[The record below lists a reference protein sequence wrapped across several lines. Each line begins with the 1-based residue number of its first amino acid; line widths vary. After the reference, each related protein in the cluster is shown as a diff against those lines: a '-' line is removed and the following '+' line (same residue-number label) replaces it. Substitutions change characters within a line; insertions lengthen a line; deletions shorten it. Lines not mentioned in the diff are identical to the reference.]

1 MNILCVYVGGG
12 KGHYIPAKA
21 VSDQLAQMGHNAVL
35 IDFFE
40 LIKMNPIG
48 KINVMLW
55 RKLLQKPDLENKFSK
70 HNDQNTKE
78 IQWVSSVLQVIRKR
92 RFKHII
98 KTYRPDMIFTTH
110 PYADYFLADLAARFT
125 PSIPVTYYAT
135 DVFFVPMSAVN
146 NNLCSMYV
154 ATEEGCK
161 SAADNGQRADS
172 IKLCPFPLQASC
184 KAGQK
189 LTKAAARRRIGL
201 KEDVFTLQLNLGGE
215 GIGSLELLEGLK
227 CIDSPMQVVV
237 IGGIKEKIKSK
248 IKQIKATLPAH
259 INVFI
264 PGFVHNVNDY
274 ALASDIIAGRS
285 GINTL
290 VECFYLHRPF
300 MITELVYTV
309 MASADYV
316 EKYGVGWNLNKDID
330 KQLSLITMFAKN
342 PTLLDEL
349 DKNFDAI
356 PIIYD
361 AAGLAK
367 MVVDD
372 TLSFKSK

>member
-21 VSDQLAQMGHNAVL
+21 VSDQLTQMGHNAAL

-55 RKLLQKPDLENKFSK
+55 RKLLQRPDLENKFSK

-78 IQWVSSVLQVIRKR
+78 IQWVSAVLQVIRKR

-161 SAADNGQRADS
+161 SAAANGQRSDS

-189 LTKAAARRRIGL
+189 LSKAEARRRIGL

-237 IGGIKEKIKSK
+237 IGGIKEKIRSR
-248 IKQIKATLPAH
+248 IEQIKATLPNH

-316 EKYGVGWNLNKDID
+316 EKYGVGWNLNKDLD
-330 KQLSLITMFAKN
+330 KQLSLISMFAEK

>member
-21 VSDQLAQMGHNAVL
+21 VSDQLTQMGHNAVL

-248 IKQIKATLPAH
+248 IEQIKATLPAH

-330 KQLSLITMFAKN
+330 KQLSLITMFAKK
-342 PTLLDEL
+342 PALLDEL

>member
-1 MNILCVYVGGG
+1 
-12 KGHYIPAKA
+12 
-21 VSDQLAQMGHNAVL
+21 
-35 IDFFE
+35 
-40 LIKMNPIG
+40 MNPIG

-55 RKLLQKPDLENKFSK
+55 RKLLQRPDLENKFSK

-110 PYADYFLADLAARFT
+110 PYADYFLADLAARFA

-237 IGGIKEKIKSK
+237 IGGIKEKIKSR
-248 IKQIKATLPAH
+248 IEQIKATLPAH

-330 KQLSLITMFAKN
+330 KQLSLITMFAKK

>member
-1 MNILCVYVGGG
+1 
-12 KGHYIPAKA
+12 
-21 VSDQLAQMGHNAVL
+21 
-35 IDFFE
+35 
-40 LIKMNPIG
+40 
-48 KINVMLW
+48 
-55 RKLLQKPDLENKFSK
+55 
-70 HNDQNTKE
+70 
-78 IQWVSSVLQVIRKR
+78 
-92 RFKHII
+92 
-98 KTYRPDMIFTTH
+98 MIFTTH
-110 PYADYFLADLAARFT
+110 PYADYFLADLAARFA

-237 IGGIKEKIKSK
+237 IGGIKEKIKSR
-248 IKQIKATLPAH
+248 IEQIKATLPAH

-330 KQLSLITMFAKN
+330 KQLSLITMFAKK
-342 PTLLDEL
+342 PTLLNEL
-349 DKNFDAI
+349 DRNFDAI

>member
-21 VSDQLAQMGHNAVL
+21 VSDQLTQMGHNAVL

-55 RKLLQKPDLENKFSK
+55 RKLLQRPDLENKFSK

-110 PYADYFLADLAARFT
+110 PYADYFLADLAARLA

-237 IGGIKEKIKSK
+237 IGGIKEKIKSR
-248 IKQIKATLPAH
+248 IEQIKATLPAH

-330 KQLSLITMFAKN
+330 KQLSLITMFAKK

>member
-21 VSDQLAQMGHNAVL
+21 VSDQLTQMGHNAVL

-55 RKLLQKPDLENKFSK
+55 RKLLQRPDLENKFSK

-110 PYADYFLADLAARFT
+110 PYADYFLADLSARFT

-161 SAADNGQRADS
+161 SAAANGQRSNS

-189 LTKAAARRRIGL
+189 LSKAEARRRIGL

-227 CIDSPMQVVV
+227 CIDCPMQVVV
-237 IGGIKEKIKSK
+237 IGGIKEKIRSR
-248 IKQIKATLPAH
+248 IEQIKATLPNH

-316 EKYGVGWNLNKDID
+316 EKYGVGWNLNKDLN
-330 KQLSLITMFAKN
+330 KQLSLISMFAKQ

>member
-55 RKLLQKPDLENKFSK
+55 RKLLQRPDLENKFSK

-110 PYADYFLADLAARFT
+110 PYADYFLADLAARFA

-237 IGGIKEKIKSK
+237 IGGIKEKIKSR
-248 IKQIKATLPAH
+248 IEQIKATLPAH

-330 KQLSLITMFAKN
+330 KQLSLITMFAKK
-342 PTLLDEL
+342 PTLLNEL
-349 DKNFDAI
+349 DRNFDAI

>member
-21 VSDQLAQMGHNAVL
+21 VSDQLTQMGHNAVL

-55 RKLLQKPDLENKFSK
+55 RKLLQRPDLENKFSK

-110 PYADYFLADLAARFT
+110 PYADYFLADLAARLA

-227 CIDSPMQVVV
+227 YIDSPMQVVV
-237 IGGIKEKIKSK
+237 IGGIKEKIKSR
-248 IKQIKATLPAH
+248 IEQIKATLPAH

-330 KQLSLITMFAKN
+330 KQLSLITMFAKK

>member
-55 RKLLQKPDLENKFSK
+55 RKLLQRPDLENKFSK

-110 PYADYFLADLAARFT
+110 PYADYFLADLAARFA

-237 IGGIKEKIKSK
+237 IGGIKEKIKSR
-248 IKQIKATLPAH
+248 IEQIKATLPAH

-330 KQLSLITMFAKN
+330 KQLSLITMFAKK

-349 DKNFDAI
+349 NKNFDAI

>member
-55 RKLLQKPDLENKFSK
+55 RKLLQRPDLENKFSK

-110 PYADYFLADLAARFT
+110 PYADYFLADLAARFA

-237 IGGIKEKIKSK
+237 IGGIKEKIKSR
-248 IKQIKATLPAH
+248 IEQIKATLPAH

-330 KQLSLITMFAKN
+330 KQLSLITMFAKK

>member
-21 VSDQLAQMGHNAVL
+21 VSDQLTQMGHNAVL

-55 RKLLQKPDLENKFSK
+55 RKLLQRPDLENKFSK

-110 PYADYFLADLAARFT
+110 PYAGYFLADLAARFA

-237 IGGIKEKIKSK
+237 IGGIKEKIKSR
-248 IKQIKATLPAH
+248 IEQIKATLPAH

-330 KQLSLITMFAKN
+330 KQLSLITMFAKK

>member
-21 VSDQLAQMGHNAVL
+21 VSDQLTQMGHNAVL

-55 RKLLQKPDLENKFSK
+55 RKLLQRPDLENKFSK

-110 PYADYFLADLAARFT
+110 PYADYFLADLAARFA

-154 ATEEGCK
+154 ATEEGCE

-189 LTKAAARRRIGL
+189 FTKAAARRRIGL

-227 CIDSPMQVVV
+227 CIESPMQVVV
-237 IGGIKEKIKSK
+237 IGGIKEKIKSR
-248 IKQIKATLPAH
+248 IEQIKATLPNH

>member
-55 RKLLQKPDLENKFSK
+55 RKLLQRPDLENKFSK

-110 PYADYFLADLAARFT
+110 PYADYFLADLAARFA

-237 IGGIKEKIKSK
+237 IGGIKEKIKSR
-248 IKQIKATLPAH
+248 IEQIKATLPAH

-330 KQLSLITMFAKN
+330 KQLSLITMFAKK

-367 MVVDD
+367 MIVDD

>member
-55 RKLLQKPDLENKFSK
+55 RKLLQRPDLENKFSK

-110 PYADYFLADLAARFT
+110 PYADYFLADLAARFA

-172 IKLCPFPLQASC
+172 IKLCPFPLQTSC

-237 IGGIKEKIKSK
+237 IGGIKEKIKSR
-248 IKQIKATLPAH
+248 IEQIKATLPAH

-330 KQLSLITMFAKN
+330 KQLSLITMFAKK

-367 MVVDD
+367 MIVDD

>member
-161 SAADNGQRADS
+161 SAADNGQRAGS

-189 LTKAAARRRIGL
+189 LTKAEARRRIGL

-248 IKQIKATLPAH
+248 IEQIKATLPAH

-330 KQLSLITMFAKN
+330 KQLSLITMFAKK

>member
-55 RKLLQKPDLENKFSK
+55 RKLLQRPDLENKFSK

-110 PYADYFLADLAARFT
+110 PYADYFLADLAARFA

-237 IGGIKEKIKSK
+237 IGGIKEKIKSR
-248 IKQIKATLPAH
+248 IEQIKATLPAH

-330 KQLSLITMFAKN
+330 KQLSVITMFAKK

-349 DKNFDAI
+349 NKNFDAI

>member
-21 VSDQLAQMGHNAVL
+21 VSDQLTQMGHNAVL

-55 RKLLQKPDLENKFSK
+55 RKLLQRPDLENKFSK

-110 PYADYFLADLAARFT
+110 PYADYFLADLSARFC
-125 PSIPVTYYAT
+125 PSVPVSYYAT

-161 SAADNGQRADS
+161 SAATNGQRSDS

-189 LTKAAARRRIGL
+189 LSKAEARRRIGL

-237 IGGIKEKIKSK
+237 IGGIKEKIKSR
-248 IKQIKATLPAH
+248 IEQIKATLPAH

-330 KQLSLITMFAKN
+330 KQLSLITMFAKK